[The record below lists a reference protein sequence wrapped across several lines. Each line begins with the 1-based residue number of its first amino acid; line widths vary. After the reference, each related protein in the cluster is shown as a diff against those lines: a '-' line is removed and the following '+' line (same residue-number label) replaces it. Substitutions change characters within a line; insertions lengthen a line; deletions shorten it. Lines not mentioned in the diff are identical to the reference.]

1 MNFIELA
8 DIAWK
13 LRKKD
18 FYASAI
24 KHLGIGLSVGWLVST
39 QISKQAIFCL
49 YEQAYNCLIHISSC
63 IIIVQQDDLRN
74 EDNMKN

>member
-39 QISKQAIFCL
+39 QISKKLGNIGWAT
-49 YEQAYNCLIHISSC
+49 
-63 IIIVQQDDLRN
+63 VQTTKRGQRPGHT
-74 EDNMKN
+74 

>member
-39 QISKQAIFCL
+39 QISKKFGDIGWA
-49 YEQAYNCLIHISSC
+49 A
-63 IIIVQQDDLRN
+63 V
-74 EDNMKN
+74 